1 MRIDEETL
9 RLLNEKLSRAIS
21 GIEEILESLV
31 EEESLGTED
40 IKRLVEPLQPSF
52 GVLSKKHVLEILYI
66 LLITG
71 PLSFTDLK
79 RTLRINQ
86 SSLALKLKELE
97 KMGFIERRLVRRGV
111 RPQVVYFL
119 TETGRKTALLS
130 IPLIYYIASK
140 EIKPVEELGSD

>member
-1 MRIDEETL
+1 MRIDEKTL
-9 RLLNEKLSRAIS
+9 RILDEKLSRAIS
-21 GIEEILESLV
+21 GIEEILDSLL
-31 EEESLGTED
+31 EKDNLNTED

-52 GVLSKKHVLEILYI
+52 SVLSKKHVLEILYI

-79 RTLRINQ
+79 KTLRINQ
-86 SSLALKLKELE
+86 SSLALKLRELE
-97 KMGFIERRLVRRGV
+97 KMGFLERKLIRHKS
-111 RPQVVYFL
+111 RPQVMYFL

-140 EIKPVEELGSD
+140 EIKPVNELRKE

>member
-66 LLITG
+66 PVSYTHL
-71 PLSFTDLK
+71 
-79 RTLRINQ
+79 TLPTK
-86 SSLALKLKELE
+86 A
-97 KMGFIERRLVRRGV
+97 
-111 RPQVVYFL
+111 
-119 TETGRKTALLS
+119 
-130 IPLIYYIASK
+130 
-140 EIKPVEELGSD
+140 